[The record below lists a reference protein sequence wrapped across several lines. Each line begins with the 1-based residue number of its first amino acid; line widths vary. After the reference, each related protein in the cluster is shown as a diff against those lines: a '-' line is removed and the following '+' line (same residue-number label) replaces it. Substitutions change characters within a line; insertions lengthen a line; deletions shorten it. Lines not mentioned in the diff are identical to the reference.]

1 MSTNYT
7 WLGIYVEII
16 YHPWVKSILTVRD
29 PHVKWETPWN
39 LTHREKLLRGKSVI
53 KLREKR
59 AHEGGAGWA
68 GPRPGQDGSHQKK
81 KKEYKLVRTRIL
93 TATWRRAYTTHT
105 TCHIWY
111 IHTQA
116 QPTWT
121 NSLTWFQLPRSK
133 VGPLSFAFTHHF
145 ISCILLG
152 FANWLSLL
160 LKCKQPNQQNKKNL
174 PLVDFL
180 SLPISLVGTNLCGD
194 PRWLLFSWY
203 YSNKVFLIFYL
214 LVFLFIL
221 VPYCRWIHIIRTLH
235 MTQEVLSHFEPE
247 EIKWTSPDDS
257 QQDPTADG
265 NDSILYK
272 FT

>member
-116 QPTWT
+116 QLRPKRRSEWASQPEPTRWRGS
-121 NSLTWFQLPRSK
+121 NFPAPKW
-133 VGPLSFAFTHHF
+133 G
-145 ISCILLG
+145 
-152 FANWLSLL
+152 LSLL
-160 LKCKQPNQQNKKNL
+160 PSRTISLAVSCWVL
-174 PLVDFL
+174 LVD
-180 SLPISLVGTNLCGD
+180 
-194 PRWLLFSWY
+194 Y
-203 YSNKVFLIFYL
+203 
-214 LVFLFIL
+214 
-221 VPYCRWIHIIRTLH
+221 
-235 MTQEVLSHFEPE
+235 HF
-247 EIKWTSPDDS
+247 
-257 QQDPTADG
+257 
-265 NDSILYK
+265 
-272 FT
+272 F